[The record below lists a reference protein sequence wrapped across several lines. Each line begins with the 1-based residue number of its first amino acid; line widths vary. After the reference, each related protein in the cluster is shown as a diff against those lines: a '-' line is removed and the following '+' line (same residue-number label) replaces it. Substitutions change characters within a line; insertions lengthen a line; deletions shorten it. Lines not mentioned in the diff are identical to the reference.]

1 MSSLLVLGNYNCE
14 YNRVDKTNYI
24 NWDSTTHSIEVMEN
38 GTNEDTYYVILDVP
52 MDSVRDYNYCKI
64 DGKEYFLNPVRAI
77 DGGMC
82 EVECK
87 SDVLYQNR
95 TRIYNSEQVVEKN
108 ETFYQTYFKDPNFT
122 YASYELIDCYKF
134 PNSMV
139 DDTIILMTVG

>member
-1 MSSLLVLGNYNCE
+1 MSNLFLGTYSCE

-24 NWDSTTHSIEVMEN
+24 SFESQPHVVDIFEN
-38 GTNEDTYYVILDVP
+38 GTDEDTYTIILD
-52 MDSVRDYNYCKI
+52 MTMEDVRPYNYCKI
-64 DGKEYFLNPVRAI
+64 DGKEYFLEPVRAI

-82 EVECK
+82 EIK
-87 SDVLYQNR
+87 ATADVLHQNR
-95 TRIYNSEQVVEKN
+95 TRIFNSEQVVEKN

-122 YASYELIDCYKF
+122 YAAYELIDCYKF